1 MKYLKLK
8 NNNWVEIT
16 ATKVDTRNEETN
28 LVKTTI
34 ENVESKAPKEEV
46 KKAQDKLNTLSV
58 KDNKNFELIS
68 AVYIG
73 GEINKL
79 NVEYNLLGEYNQN
92 FI

>member
-1 MKYLKLK
+1 MKYLELK

-16 ATKVDTRNEETN
+16 SNVIQTKNEETK

-34 ENVESKAPKEEV
+34 EKLEGIASKAEV
-46 KKAQDKLNTLSV
+46 KKAQDKYNKLSV
-58 KDNKNFELIS
+58 KNNKDFELIS

-79 NVEYNLLGEYNQN
+79 SVEYNLSGDYKQI

>member
-34 ENVESKAPKEEV
+34 ENVESAASKADA

-58 KDNKNFELIS
+58 KDNKDFELVAAS
-68 AVYIG
+68 YIG
-73 GEINKL
+73 GEIDKL
-79 NVEYNLLGEYNQN
+79 SVEYNLAGEYKQI

>member
-34 ENVESKAPKEEV
+34 ENVESAASKADA
-46 KKAQDKLNTLSV
+46 KKAKDKFNTLSV
-58 KDNKNFELIS
+58 KNNKDFELVAAS
-68 AVYIG
+68 YIG
-73 GEINKL
+73 GEIDKL
-79 NVEYNLLGEYNQN
+79 SVEYNLAGEYKQI

>member
-16 ATKVDTRNEETN
+16 ANKVDTKNEETN

-34 ENVESKAPKEEV
+34 ENIESKAPKEEV
-46 KKAQDKLNTLSV
+46 KKAQDKYNTLKV
-58 KDNKNFELIS
+58 KDNEDFELIS

-73 GEINKL
+73 ENINKL
-79 NVEYNLLGEYNQN
+79 SVEYNLSGEYNQT

>member
-16 ATKVDTRNEETN
+16 TNKVDTKNEETK
-28 LVKTTI
+28 LVTTTI

-46 KKAQDKLNTLSV
+46 KKAQDKYNTLKV
-58 KDNKNFELIS
+58 KDNKDFELIS

-73 GEINKL
+73 ENINKL
-79 NVEYNLLGEYNQN
+79 SVEYNLSGEYNQT

>member
-16 ATKVDTRNEETN
+16 TNKVDTKNEETK
-28 LVKTTI
+28 LVTTTI
-34 ENVESKAPKEEV
+34 ENVESKAPKAEA

-58 KDNKNFELIS
+58 KDNKNFELLS

-73 GEINKL
+73 ENINKL
-79 NVEYNLLGEYNQN
+79 SVEYNLSGEYNQT

>member
-34 ENVESKAPKEEV
+34 ENIESAASKADA
-46 KKAQDKLNTLSV
+46 KKAQDKYNTLSV
-58 KDNKNFELIS
+58 KNSNDFELVAAS
-68 AVYIG
+68 YIG
-73 GEINKL
+73 GEIDKL
-79 NVEYNLLGEYNQN
+79 SVEYNLAGEYKQI

>member
-16 ATKVDTRNEETN
+16 ANKVDTKNEETK
-28 LVKTTI
+28 LVTTTI
-34 ENVESKAPKEEV
+34 ENVEGVAPKADA

-58 KDNKNFELIS
+58 KENKNFELLS

-73 GEINKL
+73 GDIDKL
-79 NVEYNLLGEYNQN
+79 SVEYNLSGEYSQT

>member
-34 ENVESKAPKEEV
+34 ENVESAAPKV
-46 KKAQDKLNTLSV
+46 DAKKAQDKLNTLSV
-58 KDNKNFELIS
+58 KDNKDFELVAAS
-68 AVYIG
+68 YIG
-73 GEINKL
+73 GEIDKL
-79 NVEYNLLGEYNQN
+79 SVEYNLAGEYKQI

>member
-16 ATKVDTRNEETN
+16 ANKVDTKNEETK
-28 LVKTTI
+28 LVTTTI
-34 ENVESKAPKEEV
+34 ENVEGVAPKEEV
-46 KKAQDKLNTLSV
+46 KKAQDKYNTLKV
-58 KDNKNFELIS
+58 KDNKDFELIS

-73 GEINKL
+73 ENINKL
-79 NVEYNLLGEYNQN
+79 SVEYNLSGEYNQT